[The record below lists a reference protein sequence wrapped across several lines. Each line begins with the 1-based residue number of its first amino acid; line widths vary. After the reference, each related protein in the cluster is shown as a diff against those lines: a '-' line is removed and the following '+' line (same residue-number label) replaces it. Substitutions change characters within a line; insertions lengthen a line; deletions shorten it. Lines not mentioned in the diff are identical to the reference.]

1 MRLSGP
7 HRLLL
12 PDVLEVG
19 APYALVLG
27 GGYALQAHGLVDRTS
42 RTLDLVTETPTPMAD
57 VASALRAGLE
67 ARGWRVTDLT
77 AEPLSARLEVR
88 GPGPDAMEGPGDDG
102 PSEVCT
108 VDAVKETLWRPVV
121 PGEYGPVLA
130 VEDAVGL
137 KVRALADLGL
147 ARDLVDVW
155 SGSDR
160 WSYAG
165 LEEWGR
171 RHGRDAFDPA
181 DLQARL
187 ERSEWIDDREFAAY
201 GLDETA
207 TAALRRWAQLWA
219 DDIAERLME
228 EAPVEDEL

>member
-27 GGYALQAHGLVDRTS
+27 GGYAIQAHGLVDRPS

-67 ARGWRVTDLT
+67 VRGWRVEGTT
-77 AEPLSARLEVR
+77 AEPLSARLAVR
-88 GPGPDAMEGPGDDG
+88 GPGSGAMSGALDEPSDAC
-102 PSEVCT
+102 V
-108 VDAVKETLWRPVV
+108 VDVVKETLWRPPV

-130 VEDAVGL
+130 APDAVGL
-137 KVRALADLGL
+137 KVRALTDLGL

-155 SGSDR
+155 AASDR
-160 WSYAG
+160 WSHAE

-187 ERSEWIDDREFAAY
+187 ERSEWIDDREFAGY
-201 GLDETA
+201 GLDEVA

>member
-27 GGYALQAHGLVDRTS
+27 GGYALQAHGLVDRPS

-57 VASALRAGLE
+57 VAAALRAGLE
-67 ARGWRVTDLT
+67 ARGRRVADLT
-77 AEPLSARLEVR
+77 AEPLSARLTVR
-88 GPGPDAMEGPGDDG
+88 GPEPDAMVG
-102 PSEVCT
+102 PSDACV
-108 VDAVKETLWRPVV
+108 VDIVKETLWRPVV

-130 VEDAVGL
+130 VEDAIGL

-201 GLDETA
+201 GLDDAA

>member
-1 MRLSGP
+1 MRLAGP
-7 HRLLL
+7 HRLLM

-27 GGYALQAHGLVDRTS
+27 GGYALQAHGLVDRPS
-42 RTLDLVTETPTPMAD
+42 RTLDLVTQTPTPMAD
-57 VASALRAGLE
+57 VAAAVRAGLE
-67 ARGWRVTDLT
+67 ARGRRVADLT
-77 AEPLSARLEVR
+77 AEPLSARLTVR
-88 GPGPDAMEGPGDDG
+88 GPEPDAMDG
-102 PSEVCT
+102 PSDVCV
-108 VDAVKETLWRPVV
+108 VDIVKETLWRPPV

-160 WSYAG
+160 WSYAE

-201 GLDETA
+201 GLDDAA

>member
-27 GGYALQAHGLVDRTS
+27 GGYALQAHGLVDRPS
-42 RTLDLVTETPTPMAD
+42 RTLDLVTETPAPMAD
-57 VASALRAGLE
+57 VATALRAALE
-67 ARGWRVTDLT
+67 ARGWQVADLT
-77 AEPLSARLEVR
+77 AEPLSARLAVR
-88 GPGPDAMEGPGDDG
+88 GPEPDAMDG
-102 PSEVCT
+102 PSDACV
-108 VDAVKETLWRPVV
+108 VDIVKETLWRPPV

-137 KVRALADLGL
+137 RVRALADLGL

-160 WSYAG
+160 WSYAE

-201 GLDETA
+201 GFDDAA